1 MARARLA
8 FLAAAAVVA
17 IATLGA
23 RGAGQTDQGEPP
35 PVFRGGTE
43 TVGIFATVLDRDG
56 ALVLNL
62 HRDDFTVEDDGRRQT
77 ITTFGNGIQP
87 ITAALLLDTS
97 ASMTLNLELAQMAAE
112 QFVIRML
119 PADRARVG
127 SFSDRIDLSPTFT
140 SDRDALLRSL
150 RTGLHIGNPTKLWDA
165 VADTM
170 TALEPLGGRR
180 IILLFT
186 DGMDTISTAR
196 EADILTR
203 ARAEDVMIYV
213 VQFRSTALA
222 NLAEVPL
229 APTASEVFRGDPRF
243 RNPPPTEALRQ
254 LARQTGGGHFL
265 LSEHDD
271 VNATFTAVMNEL
283 HHQYALGFVPQ
294 RFDGKIHD
302 LTVTVDQPGV
312 TVRARRSYLAR
323 HADAAP

>member
-1 MARARLA
+1 VTRVRLA
-8 FLAAAAVVA
+8 LVLTVALAAAG
-17 IATLGA
+17 TLGV
-23 RGAGQTDQGEPP
+23 RGAQSDDAQQP

-56 ALVLNL
+56 ELVLNL
-62 HRDDFTVEDDGRRQT
+62 HRDDFTVDDDGRPQT

-87 ITAALLLDTS
+87 ITAALLVDTS

-119 PADRARVG
+119 PTDRARVG

-140 SDRDALLRSL
+140 SDRDALLQSL

-165 VADTM
+165 VAETM

-213 VQFRSTALA
+213 VQFRSTPLA

-229 APTASEVFRGDPRF
+229 APSASEVFRGDPRF

-283 HHQYALGFVPQ
+283 HHQYALGFVPE
-294 RFDGKIHD
+294 RFDNKLHE
-302 LTVTVDQPGV
+302 LAVTVDRPGV

-323 HADAAP
+323 HADATP

>member
-8 FLAAAAVVA
+8 GLVAVAVVA
-17 IATLGA
+17 AGALAA
-23 RGAGQTDQGEPP
+23 RGAQSDQTQP

-62 HRDDFTVEDDGRRQT
+62 HRDDFTVEDDGRPQT

-165 VADTM
+165 VAETM
-170 TALEPLGGRR
+170 TALAPLGGRR

-213 VQFRSTALA
+213 VQFRSTPLA

-243 RNPPPTEALRQ
+243 RNPPPTEALRR

-265 LSEHDD
+265 LSERDD

-283 HHQYALGFVPQ
+283 HHQYALGFVPE

-302 LTVTVDQPGV
+302 LTVSVNQTGV

-323 HADAAP
+323 HADATP

>member
-1 MARARLA
+1 MARVRLA
-8 FLAAAAVVA
+8 LVLAVALAAAG
-17 IATLGA
+17 TLGV
-23 RGAGQTDQGEPP
+23 RGAQSDDAQQP

-56 ALVLNL
+56 ELVLNL
-62 HRDDFTVEDDGRRQT
+62 HRDDFTVEDDGRPQT
-77 ITTFGNGIQP
+77 ITTFGNGVQP
-87 ITAALLLDTS
+87 ITAALLVDTS

-119 PADRARVG
+119 PTDRARVG

-140 SDRDALLRSL
+140 SDRDALLQSL

-165 VADTM
+165 VAETM

-196 EADILTR
+196 EADILAR

-213 VQFRSTALA
+213 VQFRSTPLA

-229 APTASEVFRGDPRF
+229 APSASEVFRGDPRF

-283 HHQYALGFVPQ
+283 HHQYALGFVPE
-294 RFDGKIHD
+294 RFDNKLHA
-302 LTVTVDQPGV
+302 LTVTVDRPGV

-323 HADAAP
+323 HADATP

>member
-1 MARARLA
+1 MARVRLA
-8 FLAAAAVVA
+8 LVLAAALAA
-17 IATLGA
+17 AGTLGV
-23 RGAGQTDQGEPP
+23 RGAQSDDAQQP

-56 ALVLNL
+56 ELVLNL
-62 HRDDFTVEDDGRRQT
+62 HRDDFTVEDDGRPQT
-77 ITTFGNGIQP
+77 ITTFGNGVQP
-87 ITAALLLDTS
+87 ITAALLVDTS

-119 PADRARVG
+119 PTDRARVG

-140 SDRDALLRSL
+140 SDRDALLQSL

-165 VADTM
+165 VAETM

-196 EADILTR
+196 EADILAR

-213 VQFRSTALA
+213 VQFRSTPLA

-229 APTASEVFRGDPRF
+229 APSASEVFRGDPRF

-283 HHQYALGFVPQ
+283 HHQYALGFVPE
-294 RFDGKIHD
+294 RFDNKLHA
-302 LTVTVDQPGV
+302 LTVTVDRPGV

-323 HADAAP
+323 HADATP

>member
-1 MARARLA
+1 MARVRLA
-8 FLAAAAVVA
+8 LVLAVALAAAG
-17 IATLGA
+17 TLGV
-23 RGAGQTDQGEPP
+23 RGAQSDDAQQP

-56 ALVLNL
+56 ELVLNL
-62 HRDDFTVEDDGRRQT
+62 HRDDFTVEDDGRPQT
-77 ITTFGNGIQP
+77 ITTFGNGVQP
-87 ITAALLLDTS
+87 ITAALLVDTS

-119 PADRARVG
+119 PTDRARVG

-140 SDRDALLRSL
+140 SDRDALLQSL

-165 VADTM
+165 VAETM
-170 TALEPLGGRR
+170 SALEPLGGRR

-196 EADILTR
+196 EADILAR

-213 VQFRSTALA
+213 VQFRSTPLA

-229 APTASEVFRGDPRF
+229 APSASEVFRGDPRF

-283 HHQYALGFVPQ
+283 HHQYALGFVPE
-294 RFDGKIHD
+294 RFDNKLHA
-302 LTVTVDQPGV
+302 LTVTVDRPGV

-323 HADAAP
+323 HADATP